1 MMKLGQ
7 AGYVCFSLVY
17 FAFVMFK
24 GSFTLIVFTASAS
37 LHRLSLFPSCANSKN
52 VLAAPYI
59 NNYLSLIGPLD
70 TTAFFFWFSTQMLYY
85 NSIN

>member
-1 MMKLGQ
+1 MTKLGQ

-24 GSFTLIVFTASAS
+24 GSFTLIVFTLRLATSS
-37 LHRLSLFPSCANSKN
+37 LAIRALRYANSKN
-52 VLAAPYI
+52 VLAPPCI

-70 TTAFFFWFSTQMLYY
+70 ITAFFLSRFLHKCFITTQ
-85 NSIN
+85 